1 MSGLYDGIAAGLQF
15 YAKESQS
22 ERERQRDLE
31 LAKQKMLMAQQMEM
45 DLLRQKQEYA
55 AQFPEYR
62 HFEKTPTG
70 KIVGFSERGDSR
82 VLYTPDERDAALAE
96 KQYDLTNA
104 YKAAQT
110 GLMTGR
116 TRNEALLAPATR
128 DKTYAQADASRTT
141 ANNAATRTPAQ
152 NAADVANAARS
163 LTMAMGEEIKNDPE
177 TQMPTFMGKAL
188 SQSEIESYR
197 GDPDADGEERN
208 AVAQFDRAMQKRAA
222 IKAKYDAQIQALQN
236 SGGVQPGGLVSP
248 GQQANPFDK
257 FIPDPLNGF

>member
-15 YAKESQS
+15 YAKESQA

-31 LAKQKMLMAQQMEM
+31 LSKQKMLMAQQLEM

-55 AQFPEYR
+55 AQFPEYK

-70 KIVGFSERGDSR
+70 KVVGFSERGDSR

-104 YKAAQT
+104 YKVAQT
-110 GLMTGR
+110 DLMTGR

-141 ANNAATRTPAQ
+141 ASNAAARTPTQ
-152 NAADVANAARS
+152 NVADIANATRS
-163 LTMAMGEEIKNDPE
+163 LTMAMNEELKSDPE
-177 TQMPTFMGKAL
+177 AQMPTFMGKEIP
-188 SQSEIESYR
+188 QYEIEAYR

-222 IKAKYDAQIQALQN
+222 IKAKYDTQIQNLQPQKG
-236 SGGVQPGGLVSP
+236 SQPGGLISP
-248 GQQANPFDK
+248 NQQANPFDK